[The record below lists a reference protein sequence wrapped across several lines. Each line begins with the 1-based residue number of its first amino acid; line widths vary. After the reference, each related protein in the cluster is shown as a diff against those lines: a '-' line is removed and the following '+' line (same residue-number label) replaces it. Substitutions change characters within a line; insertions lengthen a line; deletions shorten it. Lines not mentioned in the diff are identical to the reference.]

1 MTYYVKTLFYAIP
14 TFMVLIMVEAI
25 AARVKGVKIN
35 RSADV
40 ISSLSSGMSNTIR
53 DSIKFTFAI
62 ITYSWLVERITIFK
76 LEPLWLAVV
85 IAFLVED
92 FSGYWVHRLNHRVN
106 VLWNRHFIHH
116 SSEDFNLSC
125 ALRQSISNTLKFS
138 AIFMV
143 PAALLGVPAS
153 IFAIL
158 GPLHLYMQLW
168 YHTQMINKL
177 GFLEYIIVTPS
188 HHRVHHAINSEYIDK
203 NYSQI
208 LIIWDKLFGTFQ
220 PEMDNVKPVYG
231 TLKQAQTW
239 NPVIINFKHLWQL
252 IKDAW
257 HAERIFDKLRI
268 WFMPTGWRPSDVK
281 EKYPVQLITDPKNR
295 IKYNTE
301 NSPMLIAWSGGQLL
315 ITIIL
320 MFHMFMIIPIFSAT
334 MYYLYAVI
342 LIINIFSF
350 TSTLDHRNYAL
361 VAESLK
367 LILGFSL
374 LHFQNYNWYGL
385 NGFYVYAL
393 IFFFIM
399 SFLSTIYFQ
408 YETKISSTR
417 PDLV

>member
-1 MTYYVKTLFYAIP
+1 
-14 TFMVLIMVEAI
+14 MVLIMVEAI

-153 IFAIL
+153 IFSIL

>member
-239 NPVIINFKHLWQL
+239 NPVIINFKHIWQL

-320 MFHMFMIIPIFSAT
+320 MFHMFMIIPNFSAT

>member
-106 VLWNRHFIHH
+106 LLWNRHFIHH

-177 GFLEYIIVTPS
+177 SFLEYIIVTPS

-320 MFHMFMIIPIFSAT
+320 MFHMFMIIPNFSAT

>member
-14 TFMVLIMVEAI
+14 TFMVLIIVEAI

-177 GFLEYIIVTPS
+177 SFLEYIIVTPS

-320 MFHMFMIIPIFSAT
+320 MFHMFMIIPNFSAT

>member
-1 MTYYVKTLFYAIP
+1 
-14 TFMVLIMVEAI
+14 MVLIMVEAI

-177 GFLEYIIVTPS
+177 SFLEYIIVTPS

-239 NPVIINFKHLWQL
+239 NPVIINFKHIWQL

-320 MFHMFMIIPIFSAT
+320 MFHMFMIIPNFSAT

>member
-177 GFLEYIIVTPS
+177 SFLEYIIVTPS

-239 NPVIINFKHLWQL
+239 NPVIINFKHIWQL

-281 EKYPVQLITDPKNR
+281 EKYPVQFITDPKNR

-320 MFHMFMIIPIFSAT
+320 MFHMFMIIPNFSAT